1 VTPLLLALALQASSL
16 ASPCGAPDP
25 CQRPA
30 HAGEAGIVFIGDTGF
45 GQGGASEW
53 GPLSQAHVAAQLG
66 KLCPRPDLVLF
77 LGDNVYWR
85 GSPDLFGPR
94 FDYMYAPLFDAE
106 GRRVHAALGNHDVK
120 GCQLSTQA
128 AFATGETCADA
139 LVRLVLEDAE
149 RESAATSPLLVQE
162 LVEQARKTAGQ
173 DCPSSS
179 ELAYEQATGTST
191 ACYAQEALRH
201 RAFGYLF
208 REGSP
213 LRYYSL
219 DRPFDREASGTRV
232 RVLVTDSNTL
242 RRGPGPEPG
251 SASEQVLE
259 PAEGRAPL
267 PRWDRLQALWLENQL
282 ATAPSDAW
290 RVVVGHHPGLSPV
303 GCAFRVLGKCVGGH
317 GDDEAVQRA
326 TFPIFERQRPDVVLG
341 AHNHFYARSR
351 ALDPSGH
358 AARGATPGVRH
369 FVSGG
374 GGGPLYQVQPLH
386 SRYASAGS
394 FHHFLYMRLRGDE
407 AFFWAID
414 EHGRARDSGCFK
426 RGDNVDRCITSPGG
440 YEAADLACGVE
451 PAPAAGCAP
460 PR

>member
-1 VTPLLLALALQASSL
+1 MTALLLAAALQA
-16 ASPCGAPDP
+16 AAGPCGVPDP
-25 CQRPA
+25 CQRA
-30 HAGEAGIVFIGDTGF
+30 SRAGETAIVLLGDTGF

-53 GPLSQAHVAAQLG
+53 GPLSQGEVAARLAR
-66 KLCPRPDLVLF
+66 LCPRPDLVFF

-94 FDYMYAPLFDAE
+94 FDNMYAPLFDAE

-128 AFATGETCADA
+128 AFADGETCADA

-149 RESAATSPLLVQE
+149 REAAATSPLLVQD
-162 LVEQARKTAGQ
+162 LIEQARRTPAIE
-173 DCPSSS
+173 CPSSS
-179 ELAYEQATGTST
+179 ELAYEQAPDTGT

-208 REGSP
+208 RSGSP
-213 LRYYSL
+213 LRYYSI
-219 DRPFDREASGTRV
+219 DVPAPPAAGPQV

-242 RRGPGPEPG
+242 RRGPGPAPG
-251 SASEQVLE
+251 TESEQVLE
-259 PAEGRAPL
+259 PAEGSAPL

-282 ATAPSDAW
+282 ATTPREAW
-290 RVVVGHHPGLSPV
+290 RIVLAHHPGFSPR
-303 GCAFRVLGKCVGGH
+303 GCAFRVLGRCFGGH

-326 TFPIFERQRPDVVLG
+326 AFPIFERQRPDIVFG

-351 ALDPSGH
+351 ALDRSGYT
-358 AARGATPGVRH
+358 ATGTAPGVRH
-369 FVSGG
+369 FVTGG
-374 GGGPLYQVQPLH
+374 GGGPLYRVQPLH
-386 SRYASAGS
+386 SRWATAGA
-394 FHHFLYMRLRGDE
+394 FHHFVYLRLRGEE

-414 EHGRARDSGCFK
+414 EQGRVRDSGCFK

-440 YEAADLACGVE
+440 YQADELACGVE
-451 PAPAAGCAP
+451 PAPSRGCTT